1 MSEDTAAPRAFRRR
15 GLGRGLEALLSNES
29 EVAAEGPPLV
39 NVDPRSVAPNPEQPR
54 RAFDPESL
62 HALGDSIR
70 LHGLLHPIVVQ
81 RDGDAYRLVAGE
93 RRLRAAQLAGVSS
106 IPAIVRPAAESGR
119 QSLEVAL
126 TENLVRSDLNP
137 MEEAAAYAR
146 LSDAFGLTHEAIA
159 LRLGRTRSGVSNA
172 IRLLNLP
179 APVQEAVAESR
190 LTAGHA
196 RALLVL
202 PNASD
207 QEALA
212 AVVIADGLSVR
223 ETEQAVRERL
233 ERETAPARPRPATPE
248 PAPLTPDD
256 AALRRGLE
264 QALGV
269 SVRLQRRKGGGGR
282 LVIDWAEDA
291 DLDALYER
299 LGGPPL

>member
-1 MSEDTAAPRAFRRR
+1 MSDDTAPPRAFRRR

-54 RAFDPESL
+54 RAFDPEL
-62 HALGDSIR
+62 LQALGDSIR

-190 LTAGHA
+190 LSAGHA

-223 ETEQAVRERL
+223 ETEQLVRERL

-248 PAPLTPDD
+248 PAPLTSDD

-291 DLDALYER
+291 DLDALYEK

>member
-1 MSEDTAAPRAFRRR
+1 MSDETAPRNFRRR
-15 GLGRGLEALLSNES
+15 GLGRGLEALLSSES

-39 NVDPRSVAPNPEQPR
+39 NVDPHSVAPNPEQPR
-54 RAFDPESL
+54 RAFDAESL
-62 HALGDSIR
+62 QALGDSIR

-93 RRLRAAQLAGVSS
+93 RRLRAAQLAGVSA

-223 ETEQAVRERL
+223 ETEQAVRERV
-233 ERETAPARPRPATPE
+233 ERNSTPVPPRTAIPE
-248 PAPLTPDD
+248 PAPPLTPDD

-264 QALGV
+264 QALGMA
-269 SVRLQRRKGGGGR
+269 VRLQRRKGGGGR